1 MYPQALSRVKRSAP
15 EKKLRAGHS
24 KSKEIYNGFVRLARA
39 AESTYVVGVARGIC
53 RNLHTTT
60 PQSELRRTNSD
71 TITHRHCCPARRP
84 AIPVLA
90 SSAFASL
97 HSSPFLEGN
106 WRAWRPGRGEAPA
119 TAEALHVSSGQHISA
134 VASGQHV
141 SAVGSIYH
149 QWAACAWSVLAILSA
164 ARGRTLANCSCRL
177 SPRHGSTD
185 GA

>member
-1 MYPQALSRVKRSAP
+1 MYPQALSWVKRSAP

-53 RNLHTTT
+53 RNLHTTA
-60 PQSELRRTNSD
+60 PQSELRRNILD
-71 TITHRHCCPARRP
+71 TVTHRHCCPARRP

-119 TAEALHVSSGQHISA
+119 TAEALERPRYPERSA
-134 VASGQHV
+134 RPYLGK
-141 SAVGSIYH
+141 
-149 QWAACAWSVLAILSA
+149 LFMPTLPK
-164 ARGRTLANCSCRL
+164 ARL
-177 SPRHGSTD
+177 D
-185 GA
+185 